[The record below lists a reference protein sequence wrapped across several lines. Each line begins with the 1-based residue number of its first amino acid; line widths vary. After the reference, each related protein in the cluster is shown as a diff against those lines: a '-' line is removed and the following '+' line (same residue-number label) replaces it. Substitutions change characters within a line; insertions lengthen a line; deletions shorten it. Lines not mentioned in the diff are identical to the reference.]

1 MAEMTDPQ
9 SLDLRLIVKRHGL
22 ILDERPVDQDT
33 LSVGRDPDCDIVLE
47 DPAASRRVAEFVFEE
62 GGLWVVDSGSMGG
75 ISVGGEVVD
84 RRRLR
89 PGDEVEIGSFVI
101 ELRGSV
107 EASEAA
113 EPTIVVGAEMAPQDD
128 RTVVLAEMQP
138 KPILVMPDG
147 SRLELED
154 GTLVLGR
161 SAECDILL
169 DSQAASKRHAELRIN
184 GPSVVLVDLG
194 STNGSRVNGEMV
206 LERALASGDSM
217 ELADVTLQ
225 IELPIGAPSGMPH
238 GAQTAEAPG
247 GDATVVAGA
256 DLQQQIR
263 DEAAAMARDKVKA
276 EAPPKSRRLLL
287 ILMAAAAAI
296 VVGLVAISV
305 LAPTEQPVA
314 PEPEPEPVVTAT
326 PAELI
331 REGMELY
338 EVGEILDAVD
348 LWEQAIA
355 LDPTNTD
362 IVDRYAQ
369 TLYRVGLIY
378 EGDGQVDRAIEAWQR
393 LTAQVQ
399 SPEHPY
405 VVRAAAKLRKYE

>member
-1 MAEMTDPQ
+1 MTDPQ

-33 LSVGRDPDCDIVLE
+33 LSVGRDPDCDIVLD
-47 DPAASRRVAEFVFEE
+47 DPAASRRVAEFVFED

-75 ISVGGEVVD
+75 ISVAGEVVD
-84 RRRLR
+84 RSRLR
-89 PGDEVEIGSFVI
+89 PGDEVEIGSFII
-101 ELRGSV
+101 ELRGSA
-107 EASEAA
+107 EASAAA
-113 EPTIVVGAEMAPQDD
+113 EATMVVGGDATPAED
-128 RTVVLAEMQP
+128 RTVVLPDMQAMP
-138 KPILVMPDG
+138 VLVMPDG
-147 SRLELED
+147 SRLELVD

-169 DSQAASKRHAELRIN
+169 DSTAASKRHAELRIH
-184 GPSVVLVDLG
+184 GGSVTLVDLG

-206 LERALASGDSM
+206 QERVLASGDSL
-217 ELADVTLQ
+217 ELADVTLHV
-225 IELPIGAPSGMPH
+225 EVPSPASGGAG
-238 GAQTAEAPG
+238 GVRTAEAAG

-263 DEAAAMARDKVKA
+263 DEAAAMARDKIKV

-287 ILMAAAAAI
+287 IVAAAAAAV
-296 VVGLVAISV
+296 VVGLIAISIF
-305 LAPTEQPVA
+305 APA
-314 PEPEPEPVVTAT
+314 PEPEVVEPEVAPAATVT
-326 PAELI
+326 PSELI

-338 EVGEILDAVD
+338 ESGEVLDAVD

-355 LDPTNTD
+355 LDLTNLEM
-362 IVDRYAQ
+362 VDRYAQ

-378 EGDGQVDRAIEAWQR
+378 EGDNQVDRAIESWRR
-393 LTAQVQ
+393 LTSQMQ

-405 VVRAAAKLRKYE
+405 VVRAASKLRKYE

>member
-1 MAEMTDPQ
+1 MTDPQ

-33 LSVGRDPDCDIVLE
+33 LSVGRDPDCDIVLD
-47 DPAASRRVAEFVFEE
+47 DPAASRRVAEFVFEA
-62 GGLWVVDSGSMGG
+62 GALWVVDSGSMGG
-75 ISVGGEVVD
+75 ISIAGEVVD

-89 PGDEVEIGSFVI
+89 PGDEVEIGSFII
-101 ELRGSV
+101 ELRGNV
-107 EASEAA
+107 EAAAAA
-113 EPTIVVGAEMAPQDD
+113 EPTMVVGADIVSDGD
-128 RTVVLAEMQP
+128 RTMVLSDMQA
-138 KPILVMPDG
+138 KPVLVMPDG
-147 SRLELED
+147 SRLELMD

-169 DSQAASKRHAELRIN
+169 ASTAASKRHAELRIH
-184 GPSVVLVDLG
+184 GDSVTLVDLG

-206 LERALASGDSM
+206 RERVLASGDSI

-225 IELPIGAPSGMPH
+225 IEVPRPAPRGVL
-238 GAQTAEAPG
+238 TAEAIG

-263 DEAAAMARDKVKA
+263 DEAAAMARDQIKV
-276 EAPPKSRRLLL
+276 EAPPKRRRLLL
-287 ILMAAAAAI
+287 IVVTAVAAI
-296 VVGLVAISV
+296 VVGLIAISV
-305 LAPTEQPVA
+305 LAPS
-314 PEPEPEPVVTAT
+314 PEPEVVEPEAEPVVTAT

-331 REGMELY
+331 RQGMELY
-338 EVGEILDAVD
+338 EEGEVLDAID

-355 LDPTNTD
+355 LDPTNFD
-362 IVDRYAQ
+362 LVDRYAQ

-378 EGDGQVDRAIEAWQR
+378 EGDGQVDRAIESWRR
-393 LTAQVQ
+393 LTSQMQ

-405 VVRAAAKLRKYE
+405 VVRAASKLRKYE

>member
-1 MAEMTDPQ
+1 MTDPQ

-33 LSVGRDPDCDIVLE
+33 LSVGRDPDCDIVLD

-62 GGLWVVDSGSMGG
+62 DALWVVDSGSMGG
-75 ISVGGEVVD
+75 ISVAGEVVD

-89 PGDEVEIGSFVI
+89 PGDEVEIGSFII
-101 ELRGSV
+101 ELRGNV
-107 EASEAA
+107 EAAAAA
-113 EPTIVVGAEMAPQDD
+113 EPTMVVGPDIAPDGD
-128 RTVVLAEMQP
+128 RTVVLADMQATP
-138 KPILVMPDG
+138 VLVMPDG
-147 SRLELED
+147 SRLELVD

-169 DSQAASKRHAELRIN
+169 DSTAASKRHAELRIH
-184 GPSVVLVDLG
+184 GGSVILVDLG

-206 LERALASGDSM
+206 QERVLASGDSI

-225 IELPIGAPSGMPH
+225 VEVPDPALGGV
-238 GAQTAEAPG
+238 GGVYTAEAAG

-263 DEAAAMARDKVKA
+263 DEAAAMARDQIKV
-276 EAPPKSRRLLL
+276 EAPPKRRRLLL
-287 ILMAAAAAI
+287 IVATATAAI
-296 VVGLVAISV
+296 VVGLIAISV
-305 LAPTEQPVA
+305 LAPR
-314 PEPEPEPVVTAT
+314 PEPEVVEPEAEQVAVAT

-331 REGMELY
+331 RQGLELY
-338 EVGEILDAVD
+338 EAGEVLDAVD
-348 LWEQAIA
+348 LWEQAMA
-355 LDPTNTD
+355 LDATNFD
-362 IVDRYAQ
+362 LVDRYAQ

-378 EGDGQVDRAIEAWQR
+378 EGDNQVDRAIESWRR
-393 LTAQVQ
+393 LTSQMQ

-405 VVRAAAKLRKYE
+405 VVRAASKLRKYE